1 LAVVTISGTAQYEFV
16 PPSANCNGLN
26 FSNIQLR
33 PIRQAT
39 IELIDA
45 SSDAVLDSGVTDD
58 SGGFALSVDA
68 DTEVFLR
75 LRAELKAAG
84 GPSWDV
90 DVRDNTSQ
98 IQLALAQRPL
108 YVLDGADF
116 NAGTAN
122 STRDMTAAT
131 GWNASTSSYSG
142 MRAAAP
148 FAVLDTIHQSML
160 LLLAEDP
167 QLAFAPLDVFWSV
180 NNSPTGSPPD
190 GQDTGEIGTSFY
202 LSGSG
207 LFLLGAAGSDTEE
220 FDDHVIAHEWGHY
233 FEDTL
238 SRSDSVGGAHGIGD
252 QLDMRVAF
260 GEGWATALSGMALD
274 NPNYCDTFE
283 AGGSAGFRI
292 GIESPGGIGT
302 PGWYNELSVMKI
314 VYDLWDDVVADD
326 DGMSIGFGP
335 IYDVMTGEQANT
347 PAFTSIFSFAEALKR
362 LYPQH
367 AAFVDERLEAENITA
382 GGITPYGDT
391 EANQGPNG
399 EPDVLPVYT
408 AVVPDGSTI
417 NICSNSQFDRDG
429 SGLIADGNKL
439 SEYRFLRMTLNTAAR
454 LDVEIV
460 TNPIETGADD
470 PDDDRDQSDP
480 DIWIFRNGNIQ
491 NAVVNGD
498 IQGLSGEANEEIF
511 ITPNALPAG
520 DYAMSLVEFRYQDE
534 ESPADY
540 PAETCFDVS
549 VTAVP

>member
-1 LAVVTISGTAQYEFV
+1 
-16 PPSANCNGLN
+16 
-26 FSNIQLR
+26 
-33 PIRQAT
+33 
-39 IELIDA
+39 
-45 SSDAVLDSGVTDD
+45 
-58 SGGFALSVDA
+58 
-68 DTEVFLR
+68 
-75 LRAELKAAG
+75 
-84 GPSWDV
+84 
-90 DVRDNTSQ
+90 
-98 IQLALAQRPL
+98 
-108 YVLDGADF
+108 
-116 NAGTAN
+116 
-122 STRDMTAAT
+122 
-131 GWNASTSSYSG
+131 
-142 MRAAAP
+142 
-148 FAVLDTIHQSML
+148 
-160 LLLAEDP
+160 
-167 QLAFAPLDVFWSV
+167 
-180 NNSPTGSPPD
+180 
-190 GQDTGEIGTSFY
+190 
-202 LSGSG
+202 
-207 LFLLGAAGSDTEE
+207 
-220 FDDHVIAHEWGHY
+220 
-233 FEDTL
+233 
-238 SRSDSVGGAHGIGD
+238 
-252 QLDMRVAF
+252 
-260 GEGWATALSGMALD
+260 
-274 NPNYCDTFE
+274 
-283 AGGSAGFRI
+283 
-292 GIESPGGIGT
+292 
-302 PGWYNELSVMKI
+302 MKI